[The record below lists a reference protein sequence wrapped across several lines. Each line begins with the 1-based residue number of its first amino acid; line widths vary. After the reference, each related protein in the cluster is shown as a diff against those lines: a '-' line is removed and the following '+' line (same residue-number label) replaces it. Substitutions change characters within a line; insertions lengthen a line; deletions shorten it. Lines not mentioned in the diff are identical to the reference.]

1 MKTPTESRLFCLRSL
16 GRRTRRQGRGAVG
29 LQAAGGDELR
39 KRNLR
44 HSQRGQHRQEKDVDE
59 YFKVDVRPVV
69 FHRDGSGVAEGINEW
84 VRAKTTEKIS
94 ELLDGHLRAREHPGV
109 PHQCHLYFK
118 GAWLTAFEVNET
130 KPFSFYNHGQDDVEV
145 AAMTLHQRLGY
156 ATVGE
161 LGARA
166 VEVPYAGGRFRMTI
180 VFTNSETGLSAV
192 KSGLK
197 ASLVES

>member
-1 MKTPTESRLFCLRSL
+1 MNGCAPKPLKRSRSSWTAICVPANTLAFL
-16 GRRTRRQGRGAVG
+16 
-29 LQAAGGDELR
+29 
-39 KRNLR
+39 
-44 HSQRGQHRQEKDVDE
+44 
-59 YFKVDVRPVV
+59 
-69 FHRDGSGVAEGINEW
+69 IN
-84 VRAKTTEKIS
+84 VI
-94 ELLDGHLRAREHPGV
+94 
-109 PHQCHLYFK
+109 YFK
-118 GAWLTAFEVNET
+118 GTWLTAFEVIET

-197 ASLVES
+197 ASLVEKLANDTVLRDVQV